1 MFVYFILIFFFLSN
15 FYIYYIS
22 FKEASDNIHYPA
34 VICKSFLSFTCSEE
48 NQFEAYFASGSDGMF
63 TVLPSSGTLLPV
75 HSDGTLITVLY
86 KPTYYG
92 KTHRAKLLI
101 QVII

>member
-1 MFVYFILIFFFLSN
+1 MYLKLIFRNFIFLRQSII
-15 FYIYYIS
+15 YI
-22 FKEASDNIHYPA
+22 IHYPA
-34 VICKSFLSFTCSEE
+34 VICKSYLSFTCSEE